1 MSLFFCFKFQE
12 MIREVDQDGAGKIS
26 FNEFVSLMT
35 KDVHEDGNF
44 EVEIREAFREFD
56 QEGHGF
62 INSKDLY
69 KVLTTIGDVLSQG
82 TCHC

>member
-1 MSLFFCFKFQE
+1 M
-12 MIREVDQDGAGKIS
+12 MREVDQDGTGRIT
-26 FNEFVSLMT
+26 FNEFVKLMT
-35 KDVHEDGNF
+35 KDIHEDGHF

-69 KVLTTIGDVLSQG
+69 QVLTTIGDVLSQG
-82 TCHC
+82 TCNF

>member
-1 MSLFFCFKFQE
+1 M
-12 MIREVDQDGAGKIS
+12 REVDQEGTGKVT
-26 FNEFVSLMT
+26 FNDFVGLMT
-35 KDVHEDGNF
+35 KNVHDDGNF

-82 TCHC
+82 NCNF